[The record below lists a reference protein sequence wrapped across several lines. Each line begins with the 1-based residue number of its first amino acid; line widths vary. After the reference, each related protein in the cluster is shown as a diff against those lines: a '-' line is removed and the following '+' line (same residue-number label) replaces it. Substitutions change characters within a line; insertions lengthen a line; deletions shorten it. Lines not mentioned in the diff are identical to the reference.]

1 MRHTLYTVECLSF
14 PMFMRAFNLLIKYFV
29 HNIVSWVEQEDSRA
43 SGGGAV
49 RSAVLWLAQA
59 GLSLVSQ
66 PQLGLWLAD
75 CRDQAGSP
83 CHVAWCK
90 HWPHVTHVSWLW
102 TRVWWENANQDVC
115 VHMSDII
122 IKCDPMPCQRDKNM
136 SAGAAWVLFVYLSS
150 GRAGPQ
156 PPEGS

>member
-1 MRHTLYTVECLSF
+1 
-14 PMFMRAFNLLIKYFV
+14 MRAFNLLIKYFV
-29 HNIVSWVEQEDSRA
+29 HNIVSWVEQEDSRG

-83 CHVAWCK
+83 TIPPVTWPGVNTGHTWHTCLDCGHVCDERMLIK
-90 HWPHVTHVSWLW
+90 TCVSTCQTLLSSVT
-102 TRVWWENANQDVC
+102 
-115 VHMSDII
+115 
-122 IKCDPMPCQRDKNM
+122 PCQRDKNM